1 MKEDY
6 QKYNYT
12 ELKIQK
18 NDKFSI
24 STSGDYERFF
34 YDDNKT
40 IYHHII
46 DPISGYPSG
55 LKNDYSFTS
64 ISAITEHGIYADM
77 ITTALM
83 NMNLEDGMNFV
94 KEIEN
99 KYQTSIY
106 PIWLEENNNKITAYV
121 DNNLLNDVSL
131 DNENNNRN
139 ITTIKS
145 VKH

>member
-1 MKEDY
+1 
-6 QKYNYT
+6 
-12 ELKIQK
+12 
-18 NDKFSI
+18 
-24 STSGDYERFF
+24 
-34 YDDNKT
+34 
-40 IYHHII
+40 
-46 DPISGYPSG
+46 
-55 LKNDYSFTS
+55 
-64 ISAITEHGIYADM
+64 
-77 ITTALM
+77 M

>member
-1 MKEDY
+1 MLSKTQIRY
-6 QKYNYT
+6 
-12 ELKIQK
+12 LKSLS
-18 NDKFSI
+18 NTLD
-24 STSGDYERFF
+24 
-34 YDDNKT
+34 
-40 IYHHII
+40 H
-46 DPISGYPSG
+46 
-55 LKNDYSFTS
+55 
-64 ISAITEHGIYADM
+64 
-77 ITTALM
+77 
-83 NMNLEDGMNFV
+83 
-94 KEIEN
+94 

>member
-1 MKEDY
+1 
-6 QKYNYT
+6 
-12 ELKIQK
+12 
-18 NDKFSI
+18 
-24 STSGDYERFF
+24 
-34 YDDNKT
+34 
-40 IYHHII
+40 
-46 DPISGYPSG
+46 
-55 LKNDYSFTS
+55 
-64 ISAITEHGIYADM
+64 
-77 ITTALM
+77 M

-121 DNNLLNDVSL
+121 DNNLLNNVSL

>member
-1 MKEDY
+1 
-6 QKYNYT
+6 
-12 ELKIQK
+12 
-18 NDKFSI
+18 
-24 STSGDYERFF
+24 
-34 YDDNKT
+34 
-40 IYHHII
+40 
-46 DPISGYPSG
+46 
-55 LKNDYSFTS
+55 
-64 ISAITEHGIYADM
+64 M